1 MGAYKLNRT
10 GDDVAELLTRM
21 ADRVPF
27 LYNTTTYWN
36 SQRGYIPK
44 AGEIII
50 YSDYQTIDDCGKII
64 NVPGIKIGSGNA
76 YVQDLAFLDSY
87 DAQTMINH
95 IADLSI
101 HITGA
106 ERKFWN
112 NKLNV
117 DDNHEVVGEEL
128 IFNRN

>member
-10 GDDVAELLTRM
+10 GEDVAELLTRM

-27 LYNTTTYWN
+27 LYNTTAYWN

-64 NVPGIKIGSGNA
+64 NLPGIKIGSGNA
-76 YVQDLAFLDSY
+76 YVQDLAFLGAY
-87 DAQTMINH
+87 DAQTMIDH

-106 ERKFWN
+106 EREFWN

>member
-10 GDDVAELLTRM
+10 GEDVAELLTRM

-27 LYNTTTYWN
+27 LYNTTAYWN

-44 AGEIII
+44 AGEIVI
-50 YSDYQTIDDCGKII
+50 YSDYQTLDDCGKTVT
-64 NVPGIKIGSGNA
+64 VPGIKIGSGNA
-76 YVQDLAFLDSY
+76 YVQDLAFLVSS
-87 DAQTMINH
+87 DAQTLIDH
-95 IADLSI
+95 IANMSI
-101 HITGA
+101 HISDA
-106 ERKFWN
+106 DRAFWN

-117 DDNHEVVGEEL
+117 DDAQEVVGEAL

>member
-10 GDDVAELLTRM
+10 GEDVAELLTRM

-27 LYNTTTYWN
+27 LYNTTAYWN

-64 NVPGIKIGSGNA
+64 NIPGIKIGSGNA
-76 YVQDLAFLDSY
+76 YVQDLAFLGAY
-87 DAQTMINH
+87 DTQTMIDH

-101 HITGA
+101 HITGT
-106 ERKFWN
+106 ERNFWN

-117 DDNHEVVGEEL
+117 DDEHEVVGEEL